1 MDLIGLEYKFYIHK
15 YLLILQIS
23 PTDRV
28 NIIRADERKLN
39 AISDTGKRRWNLT
52 FHKKRR
58 WDQISNV
65 HNV

>member
-28 NIIRADERKLN
+28 NIIRADER
-39 AISDTGKRRWNLT
+39 
-52 FHKKRR
+52 
-58 WDQISNV
+58 
-65 HNV
+65 